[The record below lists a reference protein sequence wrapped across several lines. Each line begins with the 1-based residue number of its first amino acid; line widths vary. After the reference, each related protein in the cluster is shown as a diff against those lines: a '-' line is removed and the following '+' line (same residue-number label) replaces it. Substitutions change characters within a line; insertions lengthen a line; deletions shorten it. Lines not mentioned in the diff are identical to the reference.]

1 MKNKFNIDGNL
12 WINKESKAFIGKGRV
27 ELLKNI
33 QIHGSIS
40 KAAKQMKMSYKAAW
54 DSVDIMNKLSREPL
68 LTKVTGGKGG
78 GGTVITTYAK
88 EIIKAYD
95 ELTQL
100 HKNYLSTLD
109 NFFNDLVL
117 DLKNEEPVFSRLEG
131 KITNIISKN
140 KAYEIEITLNSN
152 QKLITIENEEFVVNR
167 KLNINNHIN
176 LLIETNSVV
185 ITKQAPSSSARNALK
200 GKVCDIFDDEANT
213 FLTINCGEKDL
224 ISAKITSSSYKKLDI
239 KKDDEVFAIFKAY
252 NINIL

>member
-12 WINKESKAFIGKGRV
+12 WINKENKAFIGKGRV

-54 DSVDIMNKLSREPL
+54 DSVDIMNNLAKEPL
-68 LTKVTGGKGG
+68 VTKVTGGKGG

-100 HKNYLSTLD
+100 HKNYLSNLN

-131 KITNIISKN
+131 KITNISSKS
-140 KAYEIEITLNSN
+140 KDYEIEITLNSN
-152 QKLITIENEEFVVNR
+152 QKLITIENKEFVENR
-167 KLNINNHIN
+167 KLDVNNQVN
-176 LLIETNSVV
+176 LLIESSSIV
-185 ITKQAPSSSARNALK
+185 ITKETPSSSARNCLQ
-200 GKVCDIFDDEANT
+200 GRVYDIFDDEVNT
-213 FLTINCGEKDL
+213 FLSINCGEKDL
-224 ISAKITSSSYKKLDI
+224 ISAKITSSSYKNLDI
-239 KKDDEVFAIFKAY
+239 KKDDKVFAIFKAY

>member
-1 MKNKFNIDGNL
+1 MNNKFNIDGNL
-12 WINKESKAFIGKGRV
+12 WVNKDDKAFIGKGRV

-54 DSVDIMNKLSREPL
+54 DSVDIMNNLSREPL
-68 LTKVTGGKGG
+68 VTKVTGGKGG

-100 HKNYLSTLD
+100 HKNYLSTLN

-117 DLKNEEPVFSRLEG
+117 DLKNDAPVFSRLEG
-131 KITNIISKN
+131 NITNINSKN
-140 KAYEIEITLNSN
+140 KNYEIEITLKCN
-152 QKLITIENEEFVVNR
+152 QKLITIENEEFVQSR
-167 KLNINNHIN
+167 KLTTYNQIN
-176 LLIETNSVV
+176 LLIESNSIV
-185 ITKQAPSSSARNALK
+185 ITKQAPSSSARNCLK
-200 GKVCDIFDDEANT
+200 GKVSEIFDDEINT
-213 FLTINCGEKDL
+213 FLTIECGEKDL
-224 ISAKITSSSYKKLDI
+224 ITAKITSSSYKNLSI
-239 KKDDEVFAIFKAY
+239 KKDDIVFATFKAY